1 MPGSW
6 SAVLSGVSGTL
17 VAGVGVSSS
26 AAAAALSTASFGC
39 GIEAPDYRMLV
50 RRAQSLEIRSRGRK
64 RQTLSAG
71 RNRVEVLPQCV
82 KGCGEKSRFTSPA
95 TEDCEGLGT
104 SACPSIHVAAESARQ
119 QCGRNRIR
127 GGRADRATPECP
139 TRRPQR
145 CFPGCTP
152 FRQARMH
159 PETLLESRLVRL
171 QETQAPDNW

>member
-39 GIEAPDYRMLV
+39 GIEAPDYRMLL
-50 RRAQSLEIRSRGRK
+50 RWAQSLEIRSRGRK

-82 KGCGEKSRFTSPA
+82 KSCGETSSERTFSQACDATAPPPAPPLCAAAPALRDWAQLLRESSDWRRMFVVRFRA
-95 TEDCEGLGT
+95 AGL
-104 SACPSIHVAAESARQ
+104 V
-119 QCGRNRIR
+119 
-127 GGRADRATPECP
+127 
-139 TRRPQR
+139 QR
-145 CFPGCTP
+145 YW
-152 FRQARMH
+152 
-159 PETLLESRLVRL
+159 E
-171 QETQAPDNW
+171 